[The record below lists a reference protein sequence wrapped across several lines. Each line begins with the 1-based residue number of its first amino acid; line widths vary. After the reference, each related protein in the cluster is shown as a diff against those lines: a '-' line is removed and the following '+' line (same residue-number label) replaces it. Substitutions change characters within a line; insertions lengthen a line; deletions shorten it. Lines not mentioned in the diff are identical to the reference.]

1 MKKSMKKVCAAF
13 GLATALASSTALAAG
28 PWSGPV
34 NIATIE
40 LDPTGTG
47 TSTYFS
53 FASAPSGKP
62 ACGTSSQAIVVGPAE
77 HVKAVTNLATAA
89 FLAGKQVK
97 VYWEGTCDTTY
108 ARVQLITIL

>member
-1 MKKSMKKVCAAF
+1 MKKLMKKVCGAF
-13 GLATALASSTALAAG
+13 GLATVLATGTALAAG
-28 PWSGPV
+28 PWSSAV

-40 LDPTGTG
+40 LDPTATG

-62 ACGTSSQAIVVGPAE
+62 ACGTSSQSIVVGPAE

-97 VYWEGTCDTTY
+97 VYWEGTCDTSY
-108 ARVQLITIL
+108 AKIQLITIL